1 LAQFGGNVSLF
12 FRLAFFSTL
21 AAALSAQT
29 VSVEELRNPLKGK
42 SLHAILTAQRYL
54 KSGQRE
60 RGLQELREAMKDPAA
75 IPYAISMLGVEHL
88 KASQLDT
95 ALYELEQ
102 AVCLLPGRP
111 ENRSNLAY
119 VLYLQGQTTR
129 GLEEARKALQ
139 LDPSRPKT
147 RLVMGLLLLQRG
159 SHETEAIQYL
169 QAAADEIPGAHLVL
183 AKHYKGSRQDR
194 EAEQERRA
202 FTVTD
207 MGLLAVK

>member
-1 LAQFGGNVSLF
+1 VSLF
-12 FRLAFFSTL
+12 FRLLLFSGL

-29 VSVEELRNPLKGK
+29 AGVVSVEELRNPLKGK
-42 SLHAILTAQRYL
+42 SLHAILTAQKHL

-60 RGLQELREAMKDPAA
+60 RGLRELREAMNDPAA

-88 KASQLDT
+88 RASQLDI

-102 AVCLLPGRP
+102 AVRLLPGRP

-119 VLYLQGQTTR
+119 ALYLQGHTTR

-183 AKHYKGSRQDR
+183 AKHQEGAGQKA
-194 EAEQERRA
+194 EAEHERRA
-202 FTVTD
+202 FTVTS
-207 MGLLAVK
+207 MGLLAVE